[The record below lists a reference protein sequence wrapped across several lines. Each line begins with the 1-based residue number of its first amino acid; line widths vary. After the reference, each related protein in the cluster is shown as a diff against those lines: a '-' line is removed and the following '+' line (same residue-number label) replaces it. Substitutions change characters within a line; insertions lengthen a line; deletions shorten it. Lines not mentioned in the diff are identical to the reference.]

1 MLWWLSMN
9 WYSSVIKGS
18 WSHLM
23 LLDYTVSAIFIS
35 IICSEDTVFE
45 GSGEQLF
52 SFVRIFIWVGVDG
65 FLNST
70 SYMMLKSFLLFLMM
84 ALDTLQIDR
93 VFVVRVTRIRT
104 ALMGVTVLWERC
116 QIIHW
121 TNGEAVLRRPYIL
134 VDLQT
139 IAKLHVR
146 RDATGSTRQI
156 WKLLPNYVRR
166 FHLIFD

>member
-1 MLWWLSMN
+1 MSMN
-9 WYSSVIKGS
+9 WYSSVIKVS
-18 WSHLM
+18 WSHFM
-23 LLDYTVSAIFIS
+23 LLDYTVLAIYIR
-35 IICSEDTVFE
+35 IICSKDTVFE

-52 SFVRIFIWVGVDG
+52 SFVRVIIWVGVDG

-70 SYMMLKSFLLFLMM
+70 SYMMLKSFSLFLMM

-93 VFVVRVTRIRT
+93 VFVVRVTRIWT

-121 TNGEAVLRRPYIL
+121 TNGMTVLCLPYIL
-134 VDLQT
+134 VELQT
-139 IAKLHVR
+139 IAKLHVC

-156 WKLLPNYVRR
+156 WKLLPDYVRR
-166 FHLIFD
+166 FHLILD